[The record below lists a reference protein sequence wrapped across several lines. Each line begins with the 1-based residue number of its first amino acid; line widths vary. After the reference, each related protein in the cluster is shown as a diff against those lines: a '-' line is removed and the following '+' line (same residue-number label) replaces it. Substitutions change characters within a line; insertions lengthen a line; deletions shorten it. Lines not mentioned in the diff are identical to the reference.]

1 VLLHFGD
8 LERKRPDVL
17 NRLQKAGIDTAQKVS
32 EYEMVTTMAKEYA
45 KLTGVTCLAV
55 ACSLYGIIG
64 GRRLNAAIGDTEGS
78 NRQGQASKHL
88 ATSHAAVAAGTA
100 DAQHWQHVGQSTG
113 GTEASRRL
121 NAAIDDTEGSNCQEK
136 ASNHLAESHA
146 AVAAG
151 TVDAQHRWHAG
162 KSNGDKAGGEQRRQ
176 SCPSNILTFI
186 FPQGAQQRQL
196 VACTCTPCKPKSR
209 CGINGVAA
217 FVSAG

>member
-78 NRQGQASKHL
+78 NRQGQASKNL
-88 ATSHAAVAAGTA
+88 ATAAACCRTTWASL
-100 DAQHWQHVGQSTG
+100 GQSTWVWSAYVVAEQATMPGLALRQRGRLWASLLLVRG
-113 GTEASRRL
+113 GIAGCGQPRQASGGHVGGHARGPTTTTCCL
-121 NAAIDDTEGSNCQEK
+121 
-136 ASNHLAESHA
+136 HLHPLQ
-146 AVAAG
+146 
-151 TVDAQHRWHAG
+151 AQVKMR
-162 KSNGDKAGGEQRRQ
+162 N
-176 SCPSNILTFI
+176 
-186 FPQGAQQRQL
+186 
-196 VACTCTPCKPKSR
+196 
-209 CGINGVAA
+209 
-217 FVSAG
+217 